1 MQHLLRQ
8 YGQLHST
15 DLEHVQQH
23 IGQVLC
29 PHHLRLTQPHQLLNT
44 ELYYRASE
52 QLGFGRLRY
61 GANVSIHPEPLLD
74 FYLLQ
79 IPINGHERITLL
91 HDQFDSDSQSASMIN
106 PADEFNMEHS
116 SQADKLFI
124 RICKSSL
131 ELFFEQYYQRPLQSP
146 LRFTVLQPL
155 HGQTG
160 ASLWNVMQW
169 LFTEISQGM
178 LFDHLNSTKRLEET
192 FFATLLDLWQ
202 HNQRLMP
209 SHYTAVTPHSI
220 RKAKAF
226 IEEHYSQALTV
237 ERIAATVGISSRSLY
252 AGFKDYV
259 GQSPMQFVKQIRLE
273 RARTLLLTADPAKN
287 TVTQIALSCGFSHLG
302 QFAIDYQQRY
312 AERPS
317 ATLLQ

>member
-1 MQHLLRQ
+1 MQHLLQQ
-8 YGQLHST
+8 YGQLRST

-29 PHHLRLTQPHQLLNT
+29 PHHLRLTQSGQLLNT
-44 ELYYRASE
+44 ELYYRASTR
-52 QLGFGRLRY
+52 LGFGRLRY
-61 GANVSIHPEPLLD
+61 GASVSIHPEPLLD

-79 IPINGHERITLL
+79 IPIHGHERITLL
-91 HDQFDSDSQSASMIN
+91 HDQFDSDRQRASMIN
-106 PADEFNMEHS
+106 PVDQFNMEHS
-116 SQADKLFI
+116 SQADKLFV

-146 LRFTVLQPL
+146 LRFAVLQPL
-155 HGQTG
+155 QGQAG
-160 ASLWNVMQW
+160 ASLWNLMQW
-169 LFTEISQGM
+169 LFTEISHGV
-178 LFDHLNSTKRLEET
+178 LFDHPNSAKRLEET

-202 HNQRLMP
+202 HDQRLLP
-209 SHYTAVTPHSI
+209 VPCTAVTPHSI

-226 IEEHYSQALTV
+226 IEEHYTQALTV
-237 ERIAATVGISSRSLY
+237 ERIAAAVGISSRSLY

-259 GQSPMQFVKQIRLE
+259 GQSPMQFVKQLRLE
-273 RARTLLLTADPAKN
+273 RARTLLLTADPTQD
-287 TVTQIALSCGFSHLG
+287 TVTHIALSCGFSHLG